1 MHLADELLALGGA
14 FLAAALFARLGR
26 RVGLPT
32 IPLFM
37 LAGLLLGPY
46 TPGIALVEDPSDF
59 GLLSSLGLIL
69 LLFYLGLEFHLNDLI
84 GGGRKLV
91 SAGVLY
97 LVINVGLGLGF
108 GFALGWGSGEALIL
122 AGVIGI
128 SSSAI
133 VTKVLMETG
142 RLGRPESTLILG
154 IIVVEDVFLALYL
167 ALLQP
172 VLGAAETIGEAAQQF
187 GIALAFLLVLTATA
201 RYAAGLVGRLVET
214 KDDELL
220 IVTFVGLAVLSAGIA
235 EKLGV
240 SDAIG
245 AFMIG
250 LILGSSQAGPRIQN
264 LVHPLRDA
272 FAALFFFTFGLSID
286 PGEVAGVLV
295 VIAIAVVLTVIGN
308 VAAGALSARIY
319 GFGRGQA
326 AYVSLT
332 VLARGEFALV
342 LAALAAASGLDPRI
356 TAFVAGYVLVM
367 AVLGPLSV
375 GHSERFAR
383 LLPARFFPAPESD
396 SVSESAPN
404 DPVDDDLE
412 GELVAGVHRK
422 PPG

>member
-14 FLAAALFARLGR
+14 FLAAGLFARAGR

-84 GGGRKLV
+84 QGGRKLV
-91 SAGVLY
+91 SAGLLY

-172 VLGAAETIGEAAQQF
+172 VLGAADTIGEAAQQF
-187 GIALAFLLVLTATA
+187 GVALAFLLVLTATA
-201 RYAAGLVGRLVET
+201 RWGARVVGRLVET
-214 KDDELL
+214 RDDELL

-286 PGEVAGVLV
+286 PGQVAGVLG
-295 VIAIAVVLTVIGN
+295 VIAIAVLLTIVGN
-308 VAAGALSARIY
+308 VVAGSLSARIY
-319 GFGRGQA
+319 GFGRAQA
-326 AYVSLT
+326 AYVGLT

-356 TAFVAGYVLVM
+356 TAFVAGYVLVL
-367 AVLGPLSV
+367 AVLGPLAV
-375 GHSERFAR
+375 GHSDRFAG
-383 LLPARFFPAPESD
+383 LLPARLFR
-396 SVSESAPN
+396 SESGPASDTAPIG
-404 DPVDDDLE
+404 PVDTDLDDD
-412 GELVAGVHRK
+412 LVAGVHRK
-422 PPG
+422 PAG

>member
-14 FLAAALFARLGR
+14 FLAAGLAARTGR
-26 RVGLPT
+26 RFGLPT

-46 TPGIALVEDPSDF
+46 TPGIALVEDPADF
-59 GLLSSLGLIL
+59 GLLSALGLIL
-69 LLFYLGLEFHLNDLI
+69 LLFYLGLEFHLNDLVN
-84 GGGRKLV
+84 GGRKLV
-91 SAGVLY
+91 TAGALY
-97 LVINVGLGLGF
+97 LLVNVGLGLAF
-108 GFALGWGSGEALIL
+108 GFALGWGSGEALIM

-133 VTKVLMETG
+133 VTKVLVETG
-142 RLGRPESTLILG
+142 RLGRPEGTLILG

-172 VLGAAETIGEAAQQF
+172 VLGAASSFGEAAQQF

-201 RYAAGLVGRLVET
+201 RWGARLVGRLVET

-220 IVTFVGLAVLSAGIA
+220 IVTFVGLAVLSAGVA

-295 VIAIAVVLTVIGN
+295 VIAVAVVLTVVGN
-308 VAAGALSARIY
+308 VVAGVLSARIY

-326 AYVSLT
+326 AFVCLT

-356 TAFVAGYVLVM
+356 TAFVAGYVLVL
-367 AVLGPLSV
+367 AVLGPLAV
-375 GHSERFAR
+375 VHSERFAR
-383 LLPARFFPAPESD
+383 YLPARLFPVVNAEP
-396 SVSESAPN
+396 
-404 DPVDDDLE
+404 
-412 GELVAGVHRK
+412 AG
-422 PPG
+422 